1 MTSDPT
7 RGAGTPRRIVIVKL
21 AALGDIVMASTL
33 VDAIRTRW
41 PAAHLTWVVG
51 EAHAALVRRFVGVDD
66 VRTIPADTLL
76 AGRGLDRLIAGA
88 RSVARIG
95 LGPWDVAFVGHSDSR
110 YAELLRFAGVG
121 EVRMFSGIRAP
132 RPERWFGAEYARLVW
147 EDGDATPRESLRAN
161 SFTSAGGFS
170 VSSFDASSSVV
181 ADAPPQLATLNWPA
195 GIPPARA
202 RARHVLLAPG
212 GARNVL
218 RDDHLRRW
226 PAEKWGALAARLIAE
241 GCRVTVIG
249 GAGDRAEADAVAAAV
264 RGVVGSSGAFDDLVG
279 TLPLEGTLELIARS
293 DLLVTHDSGPLH
305 LAALTRTPAVAL
317 FGPTD
322 PQQFVAPKADVTVM
336 SAAAGLEC
344 APCYDGKGYAP
355 CGLNRCLTDVSVNRV
370 AGAVLDRVM
379 VSYGPPMGVGA
390 EGLEPPTS
398 AV

>member
-1 MTSDPT
+1 M
-7 RGAGTPRRIVIVKL
+7 PRRIVIVKL

-33 VDAIRTRW
+33 VDAIRLRW
-41 PAAHLTWVVG
+41 PGAHLTWVVG
-51 EAHAALVRRFVGVDD
+51 DAHAALVRRFVGVDD
-66 VRTIPADTLL
+66 VRTVPADTLL

-88 RSVARIG
+88 RTVTSIG
-95 LGPWDVAFVGHSDSR
+95 LGPWDLAFVGHSDAR
-110 YAELLRFAGVG
+110 YAKLLRFAGVA
-121 EVRMFSGIRAP
+121 EVRTMSGLRAP
-132 RPERWFGAEYARLVW
+132 RPERWFGGEYARLVW
-147 EDGDATPRESLRAN
+147 EDGDAIPRESLRAH
-161 SFTSAGGFS
+161 SFTSRAGFS
-170 VSSFDASSSVV
+170 VSSFDASSSV
-181 ADAPPQLATLNWPA
+181 ASDAPPQLATLNWPA

-226 PAEKWGALAARLIAE
+226 PAERWGALAATLVAE

-249 GAGDRAEADAVAAAV
+249 GAGDREEADTVARAV
-264 RGVVGSSGAFDDLVG
+264 RREAGSAGAFDDLVG
-279 TLPLEGTLELIARS
+279 RLPLEGTLELIARS

-322 PQQFVAPKADVTVM
+322 PQQFVAPQADVTVM

-355 CGLNRCLTDVSVNRV
+355 CGLNRCLTDVTVGRV

-379 VSYGPPMGVGA
+379 VSYEAAYGTSSQVGA